1 MKLKK
6 ERIHILTLII
16 LAAVLLSYIGYIFYL
31 HTRIKVLQTQ
41 NVEVMDQMRMLYE
54 LQKHVEFYNEDS
66 NQGGAI
72 QPANGDSYC
81 SKETKNFKIYAHTEE
96 VCAEVA
102 NGIEDTYQKIIED
115 LHFKIKPAKK
125 IKIYI
130 FKDNEEYRDKIRQP
144 MWSVGRVIYN
154 KNSFYSYEGVN
165 LSGLIPHEI
174 THLLLYNFMERQYEP
189 VSMRWLSEGLA
200 TYEESKIIRSSLIN
214 NLYGKIALLK
224 QGQYFSM
231 PDLISAEVLKTH
243 DNNLIN
249 LWYAQS
255 FSMVE
260 FMITQLGK
268 KEFNAFCLNLKEYN
282 NVEKALISTYGDK
295 FKTLDDFQ
303 RNWLEYIRSL

>member
-1 MKLKK
+1 MVIKK
-6 ERIHILTLII
+6 ERIQIPALII
-16 LAAVLLSYIGYIFYL
+16 LAAILLGYVGYIVYL

-54 LQKHVEFYNEDS
+54 LQKQVEFYNEDS
-66 NQGGAI
+66 NQAGFNQGA
-72 QPANGDSYC
+72 NEDSYC
-81 SKETKNFKIYAHTEE
+81 TEETENFKIYAHNKE

-102 NGIEDTYQKIIED
+102 DGIEEIYQKIIED
-115 LHFKIKPAKK
+115 LRYKIKPTKK

-130 FKDNEEYRDKIRQP
+130 FKDKEEYRNKIRQP

-200 TYEESKIIRSSLIN
+200 TYEESKIVRSSLIN
-214 NLYGKIALLK
+214 NLRNKFALLK
-224 QGQYFSM
+224 QGRQYSM
-231 PDLISAEVLKTH
+231 QDLIEANVLKTRNA
-243 DNNLIN
+243 DLIN

-268 KEFNAFCLNLKEYN
+268 EEFNEFCLNLKEYN
-282 NVEKALISTYGDK
+282 DVEEALRKTYGDR

-303 RNWLEYIRSL
+303 QQWMKYIQKS

>member
-1 MKLKK
+1 MVIKK
-6 ERIHILTLII
+6 ERIKILALII
-16 LAAVLLSYIGYIFYL
+16 LGAILLGYVGYIVYL
-31 HTRIKVLQTQ
+31 YSRIKVLQSQ

-54 LQKHVEFYNEDS
+54 LQKQVEFYSEDS
-66 NQGGAI
+66 NQTGFNQGA
-72 QPANGDSYC
+72 NEDSYC
-81 SKETKNFKIYAHTEE
+81 SKETENFKIYAHNEE

-102 NGIEDTYQKIIED
+102 EDIEEVYQRIIED
-115 LHFKIKPAKK
+115 LRYKIKPTKK

-130 FKDNEEYRDKIRQP
+130 FKNNEEYHSKIRQP

-200 TYEESKIIRSSLIN
+200 TYEESKIVRSSLIN
-214 NLYGKIALLK
+214 NLRSKVALLK
-224 QGQYFSM
+224 QGRQYSM
-231 PDLISAEVLKTH
+231 QDLISSDVLKTRNT
-243 DNNLIN
+243 DLIN

-268 KEFNAFCLNLKEYN
+268 AEFNEFCLNLKEYN
-282 NVEKALISTYGDK
+282 DVEAALNKTYGNR

-303 RNWLEYIRSL
+303 QQWMEYIQKT